1 MRNAPG
7 HKRRKKSKSR
17 IDVTRTNNN
26 RIRVK
31 DGKLTITIDAAYKS
45 TIRDKAIG
53 YDDFSELLDSVVL
66 LEVGRQTLSIKCRS
80 KHLKDLRHLAKRHQV
95 KLIDKSTV
103 TRHGQ
108 RGETAFEAY
117 GDRTLDAKG
126 KPEDCMDYSNH
137 IAGHSDLEEVSVE
150 LVTSTMESTQT
161 DAHVAD
167 AMKHGLTD
175 LPKRIDY
182 TAGRNQPKATYSLS
196 GYSANDVD
204 HVDTRN
210 NNKRAGMFAPDI
222 PHTELRD

>member
-66 LEVGRQTLSIKCRS
+66 IEAGRQALSVKCRT
-80 KHLKDLRHLAKRHQV
+80 KHLKDLRHLAKRYSV
-95 KLIDKSTV
+95 KVRTV
-103 TRHGQ
+103 ESKTTGCV
-108 RGETAFEAY
+108 
-117 GDRTLDAKG
+117 LDVSGNA
-126 KPEDCMDYSNH
+126 ENCMDYSNH
-137 IAGHSDLEEVSVE
+137 IAGHSDLAEVSVE
-150 LVTSTMESTQT
+150 LKTATMESTQT

-167 AMKHGLTD
+167 AMKHGMTD

-196 GYSANDVD
+196 GYSKNDVD
-204 HVDTRN
+204 HIDTRN
-210 NNKRAGMFAPDI
+210 NNNRAGMFAPDI